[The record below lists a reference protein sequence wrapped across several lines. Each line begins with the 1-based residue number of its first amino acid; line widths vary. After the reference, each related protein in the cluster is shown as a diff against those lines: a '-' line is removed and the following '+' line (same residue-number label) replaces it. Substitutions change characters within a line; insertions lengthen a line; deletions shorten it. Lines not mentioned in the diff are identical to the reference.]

1 MAKRILVIDGND
13 QGRLFL
19 KVEAG
24 TMTVG
29 GDPANVEAV
38 LRDLHITR
46 IYCEVEVDKGLVV
59 VGPAE
64 GGLDASAGGRS
75 SRQELHPGQTLH
87 LGHSRLSLGGGG
99 AGESAETPLAAAPPA
114 RPIRRLLV
122 IDGADRGRSFTL
134 PARGVLTIGRDRK
147 YSNIVLHDLYV
158 GRAHCQLR
166 LEEEQVVVSHLEGDH
181 GTLINGRRISRQNLR
196 MGEVLRIG
204 NEYLRL
210 EMAAPGDGSA
220 GEGNSESEGI
230 SAAAKAGNAT
240 DPEAEVEMEVIEE
253 EDGVVDAIEQEV
265 AAGSGAAGETAAA
278 NGAGPSSQPHP
289 PVDQLLR
296 LEDQVLGHYQIGS
309 LIGRGQSGLLFRAV
323 DCRNQQTIALKVL
336 SPDFPADDAELQR
349 FIRALKA
356 LPQLQ
361 HSHLVTLCGAG
372 KAGPYCWIAREYIE
386 GESAARLI
394 QRVAEGGKFD
404 WTRACRIAVHLGKAL
419 DYLHQNRVTHGNL
432 TPRNILI
439 RGEDRATKLADLMLN
454 RALEGSRLQKAILGK
469 KLLAELPYLPPTQ
482 TDPHAPGT
490 PLADLYAL
498 GVILYALLVG
508 QPPFVAAS
516 PREVRAQIRE
526 GKLVKPSK
534 YQPGIPAVFEAAVLK
549 LLARRP
555 EDRFPSAAEMLAVVE
570 PIALEHGIKL

>member
-1 MAKRILVIDGND
+1 MAKRILVIDGDD

-29 GDPANVEAV
+29 GDPAHIEAI

-64 GGLDASAGGRS
+64 GGLDAAAGGRS
-75 SRQELHPGQTLH
+75 SRKELHPGQTLH
-87 LGHSRLSLGGGG
+87 LVHSRLSLGGVG
-99 AGESAETPLAAAPPA
+99 ADESAETPPA
-114 RPIRRLLV
+114 VASPTRPIRRLLV
-122 IDGADRGRSFTL
+122 IDGADRGRSFSL

-147 YSNIVLHDLYV
+147 YSNIILNDLHV

-166 LEEEQVVVSHLEGDH
+166 LDEEQVVVSHLEGDQ
-181 GTLINGRRISRQNLR
+181 GTLINGRRVSRQNLR

-220 GEGNSESEGI
+220 GDGDSEDEVV
-230 SAAAKAGNAT
+230 SAAAKGGSAT
-240 DPEAEVEMEVIEE
+240 DSEAEVEMEVIEE

-309 LIGRGQSGLLFRAV
+309 LIGRGQAGLLFRAV

-372 KAGPYCWIAREYIE
+372 KTGPYCWIAREYIE

-469 KLLAELPYLPPTQ
+469 KLLAELPYLPPAQ

-498 GVILYALLVG
+498 GVVLYALLVG